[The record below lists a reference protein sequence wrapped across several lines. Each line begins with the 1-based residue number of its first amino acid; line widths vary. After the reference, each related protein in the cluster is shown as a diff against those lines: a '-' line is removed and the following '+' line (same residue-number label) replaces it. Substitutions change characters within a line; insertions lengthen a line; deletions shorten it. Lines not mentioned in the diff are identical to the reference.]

1 MKHPFSILPIKS
13 NFKGMKKI
21 LFPIIILS
29 VFISACNYNS
39 SIMLKTGKEFKYA
52 DIPKDENPQ
61 YRISPND
68 IIEFRIYS
76 NDGFKMID
84 IITSAGDGRA
94 VNTIQQGIQY
104 LVEQDGLVKLPTIG
118 RVKLSG
124 MTLREAEME
133 LEKLYSEYYIKP
145 FVLLSVA
152 NKRVIVFPGSPGDAK
167 VIKLENNNTTLI
179 EALALAGGISEIGKA
194 KRIKIIRRNL
204 PEPQVYLIDLSTIEG
219 IKQADLILQAN
230 DIIYVEPTRF
240 TRVSREVLRDVATIL
255 SLITSSLIAIRFLQ
269 GL

>member
-1 MKHPFSILPIKS
+1 
-13 NFKGMKKI
+13 MKKI
-21 LFPIIILS
+21 VFPIIVISFLL
-29 VFISACNYNS
+29 SACNYNS
-39 SIMLKTGKEFKYA
+39 SIMLKTKKDYKYA
-52 DIPKDENPQ
+52 DIPKEDNPQ
-61 YRISPND
+61 YKISPND

-84 IITSAGDGRA
+84 IISSAGDGRA
-94 VNTIQQGIQY
+94 LNTIQQGIHY
-104 LVEQDGLVKLPTIG
+104 LIEQDGQVKLPTIG

-133 LEKLYSEYYIKP
+133 LEKMYSDYYIKP

-230 DIIYVEPTRF
+230 DIIYVEPTKFSRI
-240 TRVSREVLRDVATIL
+240 SREILRDVATIL
-255 SLITSSLIAIRFLQ
+255 SLITSALIAYRFSRTL
-269 GL
+269 

>member
-1 MKHPFSILPIKS
+1 MRKF
-13 NFKGMKKI
+13 
-21 LFPIIILS
+21 LFPIIIIS
-29 VFISACNYNS
+29 VLLSACNYNS
-39 SIMLKTGKEFKYA
+39 SIMLKTGKEYKYA
-52 DIPKDENPQ
+52 DIPKEENPQ
-61 YRISPND
+61 YRISHND

-84 IITSAGDGRA
+84 IISSAGDGRA
-94 VNTIQQGIQY
+94 MNTIQQGIQY
-104 LVEQDGLVKLPTIG
+104 LVEQDGQVKLPTIG

-133 LEKLYSEYYIKP
+133 LEKLYSDYYIKP

-204 PEPQVYLIDLSTIEG
+204 PETQVYLIDLSTIEG
-219 IKQADLILQAN
+219 IKQGDLILQAN
-230 DIIYVEPTRF
+230 DIIYVEPTKF
-240 TRVSREVLRDVATIL
+240 TRVSREILRDVATIL
-255 SLITSSLIAIRFLQ
+255 SLLTSALIVYRFSQ
-269 GL
+269 GI

>member
-1 MKHPFSILPIKS
+1 
-13 NFKGMKKI
+13 MKKFFWSI
-21 LFPIIILS
+21 VFTSFLFT
-29 VFISACNYNS
+29 ACNYNS
-39 SIMLKTGKEFKYA
+39 SIMLRTKKDYKYSEL
-52 DIPKDENPQ
+52 PKDDNTQ
-61 YRISPND
+61 YKISPND

-84 IITSAGDGRA
+84 IISGAGDGRS
-94 VNTIQQGIQY
+94 VSTIQQGIEY

-145 FVLLSVA
+145 FVLLSVS

-167 VIKLENNNTTLI
+167 VIRLENNNTTLI
-179 EALALAGGISEIGKA
+179 EALALAGGISDIGKA
-194 KRIKIIRRNL
+194 KRIKVIRRNNM
-204 PEPQVYLIDLSTIEG
+204 PEPQVFLIDLSTIEG

-230 DIIYVEPTRF
+230 DIIYVEPTKFSRI
-240 TRVSREVLRDVATIL
+240 SREVLRDLASVL
-255 SLITSSLIAIRFLQ
+255 SLLVSALIIYRFSRGLQ
-269 GL
+269 

>member
-1 MKHPFSILPIKS
+1 
-13 NFKGMKKI
+13 
-21 LFPIIILS
+21 
-29 VFISACNYNS
+29 
-39 SIMLKTGKEFKYA
+39 MLKTGKEFKYA
-52 DIPKDENPQ
+52 DIPKEENPQ
-61 YRISPND
+61 YRISYND

-84 IITSAGDGRA
+84 IISGADDSRA
-94 VNTIQQGIQY
+94 MNTIQQGIQY
-104 LVEQDGLVKLPTIG
+104 LVEQDGQVKLPIIG

-133 LEKLYSEYYIKP
+133 LEKLYSDYYIKP
-145 FVLLSVA
+145 FVLLSVS

-194 KRIKIIRRNL
+194 KRIKIIRRNT

-230 DIIYVEPTRF
+230 DIIYVEPTKF

-255 SLITSSLIAIRFLQ
+255 SLLTSALIAYRFSQ

>member
-1 MKHPFSILPIKS
+1 
-13 NFKGMKKI
+13 MKKF
-21 LFPIIILS
+21 LFPLIILS
-29 VFISACNYNS
+29 VLLSACNYNS
-39 SIMLKTGKEFKYA
+39 SIMLKTKKDYKYA
-52 DIPKDENPQ
+52 DIPKEDNPQ
-61 YRISPND
+61 YKISPND

-84 IITSAGDGRA
+84 IISGAGDGRA
-94 VNTIQQGIQY
+94 LNTIQQGIHY
-104 LVEQDGLVKLPTIG
+104 LVEQDGQVKLPTIG

-133 LEKLYSEYYIKP
+133 LEKMYSDYYIKP

-230 DIIYVEPTRF
+230 DIIYVEPTKFSRI
-240 TRVSREVLRDVATIL
+240 SREILRDVATIL
-255 SLITSSLIAIRFLQ
+255 SLITSALIAYRFSRTL
-269 GL
+269 